1 MSMLARNW
9 IDTSLV
15 VGATLLSSVTGTT
28 FDEAIFS
35 GNELVVLRT
44 GHWGDLILR
53 VDAGTFANGKRRT
66 GVRGGR
72 SVLPP
77 LWPWVL
83 EGKGAFSNFWL
94 MPLELLSLDPCVTRN
109 AFLQLI
115 KEITIV

>member
-44 GHWGDLILR
+44 GH
-53 VDAGTFANGKRRT
+53 
-66 GVRGGR
+66 
-72 SVLPP
+72 
-77 LWPWVL
+77 
-83 EGKGAFSNFWL
+83 
-94 MPLELLSLDPCVTRN
+94 
-109 AFLQLI
+109 
-115 KEITIV
+115 